1 MCSAEGAADSRSLL
15 LATINRIVDT
25 AEEIRSKLVI
35 PGELH
40 LMIHGCHSDFPNS
53 AYLSVD

>member
-1 MCSAEGAADSRSLL
+1 M
-15 LATINRIVDT
+15 ATINRIVDT
-25 AEEIRSKLVI
+25 EGLRAKPVI

-40 LMIHGCHSDFPNS
+40 LMIHGCHCDFPNA